1 MNLKNFDHF
10 FFVYSINQ
18 IEFFEYDFEDLSDFI
33 LIIQR
38 FLNHPR
44 LARKDEM
51 AGIFKYYIF
60 FYLIFIN
67 Y

>member
-1 MNLKNFDHF
+1 MNLKYFDQF
-10 FFVYSINQ
+10 LFLYSVNQ
-18 IEFFEYDFEDLSDFI
+18 IEFFEYYFKDLSDFI

-38 FLNHPR
+38 FLNHPG

-51 AGIFKYYIF
+51 HGIFKYYIF
-60 FYLIFIN
+60 FNLIFIN